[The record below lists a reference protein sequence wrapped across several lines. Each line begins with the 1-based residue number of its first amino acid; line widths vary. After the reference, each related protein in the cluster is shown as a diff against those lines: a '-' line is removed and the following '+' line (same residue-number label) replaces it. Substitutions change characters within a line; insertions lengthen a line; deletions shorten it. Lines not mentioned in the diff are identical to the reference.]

1 LRGTGSSLE
10 ASSLEAQRSSEEA
23 RSRGRR
29 LRSGMPEE
37 RGVTK
42 RDQ

>member
-23 RSRGRR
+23 RSREKR
-29 LRSGMPEE
+29 LRSGTPEE
-37 RGVTK
+37 RGATGM
-42 RDQ
+42 DQ